1 MPYLLYSQNN
11 HYCKSV
17 ENKIDASYNN
27 CKKEPKSAD
36 TIQVE
41 VKIDNSCNKPKV
53 IILTSSISE
62 NINGSVMKLSK
73 NIFPIILGSN
83 DEKIQVIEQSD

>member
-1 MPYLLYSQNN
+1 M
-11 HYCKSV
+11 
-17 ENKIDASYNN
+17 
-27 CKKEPKSAD
+27 
-36 TIQVE
+36 QVE

-62 NINGSVMKLSK
+62 NINGLVMKLSK